1 MGGGFYNSSTYDSL
15 RKSYSKKSTD
25 DIFTSNKTKKVDS
38 DMDPTNLNVRE
49 SRDSADHPHSL
60 AIMIALDETGS
71 MGDIPNIIARE
82 KMGKLMGTLVD
93 NGVGDAHVMFL
104 GIGDHEMDRY
114 PLQVGQFEA
123 ETTLLDKWLT
133 SIYLE
138 GGGGGNGAESYLLAY
153 LVAGRHTSI
162 DCFEK
167 RGQKGFLFTIGDER
181 SLNNVPADYLTNV
194 LGYKEA
200 SNVSIDQLLQEAQ
213 RMYHVFHIHI
223 EEGSYNSSTPSGKDV
238 IDFWKSKLGERVL
251 ILDDYDKLCEVIAT
265 IVATVSGYDME
276 KVIGTFDSATARL
289 VKNTISGSLPSVRNT
304 DNKGVITL

>member
-93 NGVGDAHVMFL
+93 NGVADAHVMFL

-181 SLNNVPADYLTNV
+181 SLKNVPADYLKDV

-200 SNVSIDQLLQEAQ
+200 SDVSIDQLLQEAQ

-223 EEGSYNSSTPSGKDV
+223 EEGSYNSKTPSGKDV
-238 IDFWKSKLGERVL
+238 IDFWKSKLGERIL

-276 KVIGTFDSATARL
+276 KVIGTFDKDTARL